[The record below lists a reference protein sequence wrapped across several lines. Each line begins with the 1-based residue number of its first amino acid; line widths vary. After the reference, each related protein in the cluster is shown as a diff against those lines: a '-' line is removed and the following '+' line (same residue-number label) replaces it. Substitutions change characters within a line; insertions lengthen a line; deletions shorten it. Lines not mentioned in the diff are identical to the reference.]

1 MVEPNDGEVA
11 TADPRSADAIHHP
24 AHYTF
29 SAIEPI
35 AVIEAWGLGFHLGC
49 LVKYVCRAG
58 RKGSK
63 LEDLKKARWYLER
76 EIQRL
81 EQEPRQ

>member
-1 MVEPNDGEVA
+1 MVEPVDCEVEA
-11 TADPRSADAIHHP
+11 AVPRSTDSIHHP
-24 AHYTF
+24 PHYTF

-58 RKGSK
+58 RKGNK
-63 LEDLKKARWYLER
+63 IEDLKKAQWYLDR

-81 EQEPRQ
+81 EQVPQS